1 MYDQNEFFDLLAAC
15 ADKPLA
21 LADDNEPTFFQNP
34 ERGDIVFDNTGIQ
47 GAHPD
52 VTQKR

>member
-15 ADKPLA
+15 AGKPLA
-21 LADDNEPTFFQNP
+21 IADDSEPTFFQDP

-47 GAHPD
+47 GAYLD